1 MRTAHYKLAVTLLSA
16 SALALSSPRSL
27 RGIANKNTR
36 ARGQREQDADA
47 RVHKTPAQ
55 VEGALRATVARGEH
69 DDTAANFA
77 EAHARAGGA
86 AARALEAPA
95 NAAQVGNLS
104 KLGAL
109 AAGRRQL
116 STSLIEHPVGLYST
130 QTEAASSPNKFNFV
144 TESDCFIKACCAAG
158 WSGYKTCEA
167 TSPKGKTHKNDLTVI
182 TGTDGGKV
190 LRAKQT
196 GTDEAVLGQ
205 LPVQLSGNELGLE
218 FKWSGKRG
226 SRYYHHSVWPSSA
239 LGYDED
245 GQRITDDDR
254 VDLPHVQFKD
264 DSWHSTNGRYCAQS
278 RVAGLVIRAPGVP
291 EVDKEMVCDTNNH
304 LDAIE
309 FGPWFEIQQFWTW
322 LSNNVS
328 MVYTA
333 RSRKVGES
341 EWNERSITFP
351 TEYPRV
357 NIKAVMSSLWNWWTG
372 HDAELADI
380 ILIES
385 DGNEKTTTFPDPT
398 AAPKAAPTAA
408 PKAVPTAVPKAVPTA
423 APKAVPTAAPKAVP
437 TAAPK
442 AVPTP
447 KPSPSP
453 TPAPTPKP
461 STAPTRVPAPRPTS
475 GPSLVPTYRPSPE
488 PTYGPSPRPSYRPSP
503 APAPKPTDG
512 PTTHKPSMAPS
523 PDPTSSLSTAAPST
537 DGAMGDAMT
546 EDPQTNGNFINE
558 SLSLISLLM
567 SGMILIV
574 CCWGWRCKRR
584 KKKEADEIVIQDAT
598 VVEEAGSRK
607 ASAPPAPPALAA
619 APESRTYSGTY
630 RITMAESA

>member
-1 MRTAHYKLAVTLLSA
+1 MRNVLNLVAVALLST
-16 SALALSSPRSL
+16 STLALSSPGL
-27 RGIANKNTR
+27 RGIAKKPTR
-36 ARGQREQDADA
+36 VRAQREQDADA

-69 DDTAANFA
+69 DDAAANFA

-144 TESDCFIKACCAAG
+144 TEIDCFIKACCAAG

-333 RSRKVGES
+333 RS
-341 EWNERSITFP
+341 
-351 TEYPRV
+351 
-357 NIKAVMSSLWNWWTG
+357 
-372 HDAELADI
+372 
-380 ILIES
+380 
-385 DGNEKTTTFPDPT
+385 
-398 AAPKAAPTAA
+398 
-408 PKAVPTAVPKAVPTA
+408 
-423 APKAVPTAAPKAVP
+423 
-437 TAAPK
+437 
-442 AVPTP
+442 
-447 KPSPSP
+447 
-453 TPAPTPKP
+453 
-461 STAPTRVPAPRPTS
+461 
-475 GPSLVPTYRPSPE
+475 
-488 PTYGPSPRPSYRPSP
+488 
-503 APAPKPTDG
+503 
-512 PTTHKPSMAPS
+512 
-523 PDPTSSLSTAAPST
+523 
-537 DGAMGDAMT
+537 
-546 EDPQTNGNFINE
+546 
-558 SLSLISLLM
+558 
-567 SGMILIV
+567 MI
-574 CCWGWRCKRR
+574 R
-584 KKKEADEIVIQDAT
+584 DAT

-607 ASAPPAPPALAA
+607 ASAPPAPPTLAA
-619 APESRTYSGTY
+619 APEPQRFSGTY
-630 RITMAESA
+630 SITVESESA